1 VQRAHSDSMV
11 SFGGAPPFVPGLDAF
26 GQQGVPHDQ

>member
-1 VQRAHSDSMV
+1 MV